1 MSHVSPTTVFRVMRQ
16 LLAEDTAQDLVEYAL
31 LAAFVGIA
39 GWAVL
44 MIIPET
50 IGATYES
57 WIDADSGV
65 PSLWDPPE
73 PQSSGS

>member
-1 MSHVSPTTVFRVMRQ
+1 MQSMTRAFI
-16 LLAEDTAQDLVEYAL
+16 EDDGQDLVEYAL

-57 WIDADSGV
+57 WLDPDSGV
-65 PSLWDPPE
+65 PALWDPPE
-73 PQSSGS
+73 PISAGS